1 MTVYIASDQAGIFPN
16 ETLLDTVQEYIDSL
30 RPVTAEVFVVSPIK
44 KQINIVI
51 NGLSPDTDTVRG
63 AVKAAISDFL
73 FNVATP
79 GGTIFISQLRAAIS
93 GAAGEVDHVLVSPT
107 ENIVCSTGELA
118 VLGDVTWQ

>member
-16 ETLLDTVQEYIDSL
+16 ETLLETVQEYIDNL

-79 GGTIFISQLRAAIS
+79 GGTILSVSSGRPSAALPAKLTMYWFRRRRTS
-93 GAAGEVDHVLVSPT
+93 FARPVSWPFSET
-107 ENIVCSTGELA
+107 
-118 VLGDVTWQ
+118 